1 MPGLALVNSIWT
13 AGKLH
18 FRKRSDNSLVFGI
31 GPDGISYGLTRVDLD
46 AQSGSLLAATLASG
60 LLVHTS
66 VTGVGTITID
76 TAANLDSNFPDW
88 QIGETMECHY
98 LNDGVF
104 TITLTGASGVTA
116 IAAQTFLTLKGATIV
131 ILKTAASTYIMWAE

>member
-76 TAANLDSNFPDW
+76 TAA
-88 QIGETMECHY
+88 
-98 LNDGVF
+98 
-104 TITLTGASGVTA
+104 ITLTGASGVTA
-116 IAAQTFLTLKGATIV
+116 IAAQTFLTRKGATIV